1 MNRDDLRLD
10 IKFMM
15 ANNLIEIINLR
26 DEKNICSR
34 ELSLSID
41 YETYDKLIEKLN
53 NKGFSMEE
61 MEGLLKSLKNDSEY
75 LNYTYNMI

>member
-15 ANNLIEIINLR
+15 ANNLIEIIALR

-34 ELSLSID
+34 ELSLTID

-53 NKGFSMEE
+53 DKGFTIEE
-61 MEGLLKSLKNDSEY
+61 MERLLEY
-75 LNYTYNMI
+75 LRNDFEYLDYTYKAV

>member
-1 MNRDDLRLD
+1 MDDLRLD

-26 DEKNICSR
+26 DEKNICSK
-34 ELSLSID
+34 ELSLLVD

-53 NKGFSMEE
+53 DKGFSIEE
-61 MEGLLKSLKNDSEY
+61 MERLLEY
-75 LNYTYNMI
+75 LRNDFEYLDYTYRAI

>member
-1 MNRDDLRLD
+1 MSRDDLRLD

-34 ELSLSID
+34 ELTLAID

-53 NKGFSMEE
+53 NKGFSIEE
-61 MEGLLKSLKNDSEY
+61 MERLLEY
-75 LNYTYNMI
+75 LRNDFEYLDYTYKAI

>member
-15 ANNLIEIINLR
+15 ANNLIEIIALR
-26 DEKNICSR
+26 NKKNICSE
-34 ELSLSID
+34 ELSLLVD

-53 NKGFSMEE
+53 DKGFSIEE
-61 MEGLLKSLKNDSEY
+61 MKRLLEY
-75 LNYTYNMI
+75 LRNDFEYLDYTYRAI

>member
-34 ELSLSID
+34 ELSLLID
-41 YETYDKLIEKLN
+41 YEIYDKLIEKLN
-53 NKGFSMEE
+53 DKGFSIEE
-61 MEGLLKSLKNDSEY
+61 MERLLEYLKNDFEY
-75 LNYTYNMI
+75 LDYTYKAI

>member
-1 MNRDDLRLD
+1 MSRDDLKLY

-34 ELSLSID
+34 ELSLTID
-41 YETYDKLIEKLN
+41 YEIYDKIIEKLN
-53 NKGFSMEE
+53 DKGFSIEE
-61 MEGLLKSLKNDSEY
+61 MERLLGYLRNDFEY
-75 LNYTYNMI
+75 LDYTYKAI

>member
-10 IKFMM
+10 IKFIM

-34 ELSLSID
+34 ELTLTVD
-41 YETYDKLIEKLN
+41 YEIYDKLIKDLN
-53 NKGFSMEE
+53 DKVFSIEE
-61 MEGLLKSLKNDSEY
+61 MERLLGYLRNDFEY
-75 LNYTYNMI
+75 LDYTYKAV

>member
-15 ANNLIEIINLR
+15 ANNLIEIITLR

-34 ELSLSID
+34 ELSLLVD

-53 NKGFSMEE
+53 DKGFSIEE
-61 MEGLLKSLKNDSEY
+61 MERLLEY
-75 LNYTYNMI
+75 LRNDFEYLDYTYKAI

>member
-26 DEKNICSR
+26 DKKNICSR
-34 ELSLSID
+34 ELSLTVD
-41 YETYDKLIEKLN
+41 YEIYDKIIEKLN
-53 NKGFSMEE
+53 DKGFSIEE
-61 MEGLLKSLKNDSEY
+61 MERLSGYLRNDFEY
-75 LNYTYNMI
+75 LDYTYKAV

>member
-15 ANNLIEIINLR
+15 ANNLIEIIALR
-26 DEKNICSR
+26 DEKNIGSR
-34 ELSLSID
+34 ELSLTID

-53 NKGFSMEE
+53 DKGFTIEE
-61 MEGLLKSLKNDSEY
+61 MERLLEY
-75 LNYTYNMI
+75 LRNDFEYLDYTYKAI

>member
-15 ANNLIEIINLR
+15 ANNLIKIIALR

-34 ELSLSID
+34 ELSLAID
-41 YETYDKLIEKLN
+41 YEIYDKIIEKLN
-53 NKGFSMEE
+53 NKGFSIKE
-61 MEGLLKSLKNDSEY
+61 MKRLLEY
-75 LNYTYNMI
+75 LRNDFEYLDYTYKAI

>member
-1 MNRDDLRLD
+1 MNRDNLRLD

-34 ELSLSID
+34 QLSLAVD
-41 YETYDKLIEKLN
+41 YELYDKIIEKLN
-53 NKGFSMEE
+53 NKGFSIEE
-61 MEGLLKSLKNDSEY
+61 MERLLEY
-75 LNYTYNMI
+75 LRNDFEYLDYTYKAI

>member
-1 MNRDDLRLD
+1 MDDLRLD

-34 ELSLSID
+34 ELSLAVD
-41 YETYDKLIEKLN
+41 YETYDKIIEKLN
-53 NKGFSMEE
+53 DKGFSIEE
-61 MEGLLKSLKNDSEY
+61 MERLLEY
-75 LNYTYNMI
+75 LRNDFEYLDYTYKAI

>member
-15 ANNLIEIINLR
+15 ANNLIEIIALR

-34 ELSLSID
+34 ELNLVVD
-41 YETYDKLIEKLN
+41 YEIYDKLIEKLN
-53 NKGFSMEE
+53 DKEFSIEE
-61 MEGLLKSLKNDSEY
+61 MERLFEY
-75 LNYTYNMI
+75 LRNDFEYLDYTYKAV